1 MDPVKLAGDLR
12 LLRSRRGW
20 TQRRLAAEAGVSR
33 WAVAEI
39 EAGRGDRI
47 TPRQLIRVVSALGAY
62 LQVRILYQGEGLD
75 RLRDRRHAALVE
87 AMVAQLR
94 ADGWDVATEVTFS
107 VYGERGSI
115 DILAFHAPSGT
126 LLIIEVKSVVPDVG
140 GMLATLDRKVR
151 LAPDL
156 ARARGWPVGT
166 IARLLVLP
174 EDSSARRRVT
184 DHQATFANAFPAR
197 NVEVNRWLRRPSGP
211 MSGPVPG
218 SMSGPVPGSMS
229 GPMSGLMFLSSARRD
244 GQRRPPRSTRATPAR
259 PPRSDLG

>member
-47 TPRQLIRVVSALGAY
+47 PPRQLSRVVSALGAY
-62 LQVRILYQGEGLD
+62 LQVRVLYQGEGLD

-156 ARARGWPVGT
+156 ARARGWPVET

-211 MSGPVPG
+211 ISGPMPGPMSGPVSG
-218 SMSGPVPGSMS
+218 SMSGL
-229 GPMSGLMFLSSARRD
+229 MSGLMFLSSARRD